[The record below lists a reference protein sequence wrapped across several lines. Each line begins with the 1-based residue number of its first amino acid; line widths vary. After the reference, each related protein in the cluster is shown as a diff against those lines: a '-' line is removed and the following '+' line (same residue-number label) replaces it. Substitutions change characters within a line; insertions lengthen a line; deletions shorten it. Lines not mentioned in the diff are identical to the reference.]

1 MKENAEIMTLKEVSA
16 YFGLSEQ
23 TIRRRMKDARNG
35 RSTFPRPI
43 FGPGGRKALWRKTDI
58 ESWNET
64 KLNMEENNDAE

>member
-1 MKENAEIMTLKEVSA
+1 MERITETMTLQEVSA

-43 FGPGGRKALWRKTDI
+43 FGSGGRKALWRKTDI
-58 ESWNET
+58 ENWNET
-64 KLNMEENNDAE
+64 KLNMEENYDDE